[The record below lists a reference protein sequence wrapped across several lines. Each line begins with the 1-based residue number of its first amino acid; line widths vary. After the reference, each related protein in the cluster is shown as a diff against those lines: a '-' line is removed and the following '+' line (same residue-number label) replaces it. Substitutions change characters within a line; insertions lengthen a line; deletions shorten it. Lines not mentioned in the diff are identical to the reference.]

1 MDLAKSIT
9 DAKLKVVNNDG
20 TVIEFHPDQLRDTLH
35 EFTDN
40 PDVIKRSEILIFA
53 QLLSYTK
60 INQFDLK
67 CIVYRTLRQL
77 RYLKVANQYYR
88 KMLAHEL

>member
-9 DAKLKVVNNDG
+9 DAKLKVINNDG
-20 TVIEFHPDQLRDTLH
+20 STIEFHPDQLRATLH

-40 PDVIKRSEILIFA
+40 PDVIKRSEMLIFA

-60 INQFDLK
+60 IDRFDLK

-77 RYLKVANQYYR
+77 RYSKVANQYYR

>member
-9 DAKLKVVNNDG
+9 NAKLKVVQNDG
-20 TVIEFHPDQLRDTLH
+20 TVIEFHPEQLRTTLS

-40 PDVIKRSEILIFA
+40 PEVIRRSEMLIFA
-53 QLLSYTK
+53 QLLSYTEIK
-60 INQFDLK
+60 QFDLK

-77 RYLKVANQYYR
+77 RYSKVANQYYR
-88 KMLAHEL
+88 KKLAHEL